1 MIGDRK
7 EDVIGARNTGIEFI
21 GVKYGYSENNEFEE
35 LGVENVFA
43 SVIELEQ
50 HLIAI

>member
-35 LGVENVFA
+35 LGVKKFLLALLSWSNT
-43 SVIELEQ
+43 
-50 HLIAI
+50 